1 MAAAA
6 RPDRN
11 QSAAVAIW
19 RSGWRDSFRASNNQP
34 EDVFVRKLPAFAF
47 GGVAAAVL
55 AGAAVAATPKTHSM
69 DVTLPD
75 GSVAHIEYAGDV
87 APKVTIV
94 PRSTVAADAP
104 WGMAFPSFAGFDRM
118 FEQMQRQSQEMI
130 RRAQEMQR
138 RPGVAA
144 PYIASFGDM
153 PAGESSSTTVVSV
166 SNGGATCTRTTQM
179 VSQGAGKPPKVT
191 SNVSGQ
197 CGDSRQTPSGPVNRT

>member
-1 MAAAA
+1 M
-6 RPDRN
+6 
-11 QSAAVAIW
+11 
-19 RSGWRDSFRASNNQP
+19 
-34 EDVFVRKLPAFAF
+34 RKLPAFAF

-75 GSVAHIEYAGDV
+75 GSVAHVEYAGEV
-87 APKVTIV
+87 APKVTIA
-94 PRSTVAADAP
+94 PRSATAADLP

-138 RPGVAA
+138 RPSVAA

-191 SNVSGQ
+191 STVSGQ
-197 CGDSRQTPSGPVNRT
+197 CGDSPQTPSGPVNRT

>member
-1 MAAAA
+1 
-6 RPDRN
+6 
-11 QSAAVAIW
+11 
-19 RSGWRDSFRASNNQP
+19 G
-34 EDVFVRKLPAFAF
+34 E
-47 GGVAAAVL
+47 
-55 AGAAVAATPKTHSM
+55 
-69 DVTLPD
+69 
-75 GSVAHIEYAGDV
+75 V
-87 APKVTIV
+87 APKVTIA
-94 PRSTVAADAP
+94 PRSATAADLP

-118 FEQMQRQSQEMI
+118 IEQMQCQSQEMI

-179 VSQGAGKPPKVT
+179 VSQGAGKSPKVT

-197 CGDSRQTPSGPVNRT
+197 CGDSRQTPSGPVNRTLSRPRRMSPLLAASAEPFGVASTGDGCYCRSRCGLELRTNPDHRRASASAETRQG